1 MTHASLAPLDP
12 RAAFH
17 PGRWLLVGLTWDD
30 LPERVHHN
38 PWASLRRDAG
48 LIKVCDERSWASA
61 LEGLLREYPLVRV
74 RVLACMP
81 DGGADDELMPGVLPW
96 RFSSDE
102 ARRVSWHHREGPP
115 DAARAD
121 PLQGLRSLLG
131 PEPESLNFRAANG
144 GNLWPYPLGLGPP
157 LTKRWQRLLA
167 AWASQQ
173 LDMLHQSAETGETGD
188 EAWTDWVNNFA
199 APEPLPL
206 VGDVGRH
213 GEDADAAGND
223 VVVALRADGV
233 SQLESFIL
241 DDRGVSVRVVIPGRA
256 RPGEFGVGFPAW
268 CVDVAVGVMPG
279 LAGVPQ
285 PVAAVDLHD
294 GSGPAIVLAAGDARA
309 PDEAFYASWPVESRD
324 APAHKVWLVWSLD
337 SGAHAALEARVRRWR
352 ERGLSVFLRA
362 AEP

>member
-1 MTHASLAPLDP
+1 MTHDSPAPLDP

-17 PGRWLLVGLTWDD
+17 PGRWLLVGLTWED
-30 LPERVHHN
+30 LPERVRHN
-38 PWASLRRDAG
+38 PWARLRQEAG
-48 LIKVCDERSWASA
+48 LIEVCGERSWASA
-61 LEGLLREYPLVRV
+61 LRGLLRQAPPFRV

-81 DGGADDELMPGVLPW
+81 DGGADDELMPGVLPL
-96 RFSSDE
+96 RVSSGE
-102 ARRVSWHHREGPP
+102 APRVSWHHLEGPP

-144 GNLWPYPLGLGPP
+144 GHLWPYPLGLPPP
-157 LTKRWQRLLA
+157 LTNRWQVLLA

-173 LDMLHQSAETGETGD
+173 LDMLHQSAETGD
-188 EAWTDWVNNFA
+188 EAMADWVNYFS

-213 GEDADAAGND
+213 GEDVDAAGND
-223 VVVALRADGV
+223 VVVALRADGA
-233 SQLESFIL
+233 SKLESFSL
-241 DDRGVSVRVVIPGRA
+241 GFEGVSMRVAIPGRA
-256 RPGEFGVGFPAW
+256 RPGEPGVGFPAW
-268 CVDVAVGVMPG
+268 CVDVAVRVTPG
-279 LAGVPQ
+279 LADVPQ

-294 GSGPAIVLAAGDARA
+294 GSGPAIVLAARDARA
-309 PDEAFYASWPVESRD
+309 PDNAFFASWLVGSPDSGD
-324 APAHKVWLVWSLD
+324 HAGWLVWSLD

-352 ERGLSVFLRA
+352 ERGVHVVLRA